1 LATAA
6 KLAQRESVVSSASSL
21 PIIALGGGITLAG
34 ALSVLHRAGIHAYA
48 ICPENDFVRH
58 SRWYRP
64 LALQHPDPKPKNLEA
79 VLETLPLGE
88 AVLLACSDDWLRAVA
103 ALPSRIAAR
112 FRSSTP
118 GSHNVETMVDK
129 WRFAQL
135 LSSLRIPHPQ
145 TRILSSAAEFDE
157 LNDVEG
163 AILKPVSSVEF
174 AVRYGVKGYIT
185 ETREQARSLLRRLE
199 FPILLQEFVPGPPDA
214 GYFLDG
220 FRDRKGAIKGL
231 FARRR
236 LRMFPPRLGN
246 STFVASVPLDE
257 LHSAVFS
264 LEYLL
269 DEIKYRGIFSAE
281 FKLDPRDNS
290 FKLIEINARPWWYVE
305 FAARCGVDV
314 CSMAY
319 HDALDL
325 PVEAATTYEVG
336 RTCVYAPNDFRSV
349 RDAAPGERSGW
360 WSVLRSWMRADGIGF
375 HWNDPGPA
383 LSYLRQA
390 VTDFLQ
396 PRFGRSDKPTPAA
409 EVQPTAA
416 TFMTTRKSS

>member
-1 LATAA
+1 
-6 KLAQRESVVSSASSL
+6 VVSRTSSL

-34 ALSVLHRAGIHAYA
+34 VLNVLHRAGIPAYA
-48 ICPENDFVRH
+48 LCPQNDFVQR

-64 LALQHPDPKPKNLEA
+64 LALQHADPQPKHLEA
-79 VLETLPLGE
+79 ILERLALPE
-88 AVLLACSDDWLRAVA
+88 AVLLPCSDDWLRAVP

-112 FRSSTP
+112 FPSSTP
-118 GSHNVETMVDK
+118 GTHNVETMVDK
-129 WRFAQL
+129 WKFAQL

-145 TRILSSAAEFDE
+145 TRIVSSAAEFDE
-157 LNDVEG
+157 LTGIEG
-163 AILKPVSSVEF
+163 AILKPLSSVEF
-174 AVRYGVKGYIT
+174 AMRYGVKGYIA
-185 ETREQARSLLRRLE
+185 ESCEQARSLLQRLE
-199 FPILLQEFVPGPPDA
+199 FPILVQEFIPGAPDA

-220 FRDRKGAIKGL
+220 FRDRKGQIKGL

-246 STFVASVPLDE
+246 STFVESVSLDDVK
-257 LHSAVFS
+257 SAVFS

-269 DEIKYRGIFSAE
+269 EQVRYRGIFSAE
-281 FKLDPRDNS
+281 FKLDPRDQT

-325 PVEAATTYEVG
+325 PVEANNTYEIG
-336 RTCVYAPNDFRSV
+336 RTCVFAPNDFRSQ
-349 RDAAPGERSGW
+349 RDAAPQSRSGW
-360 WSVLRSWMRADGIGF
+360 RSVVRNWIRADGVAF

-383 LSYLRQA
+383 LSYVHQA
-390 VTDFLQ
+390 VAAYL
-396 PRFGRSDKPTPAA
+396 RSRLGPLRKPTRAPAVGLA
-409 EVQPTAA
+409 H
-416 TFMTTRKSS
+416 R